1 MRLTCL
7 PLALSLLV
15 SPAVA
20 RDASTAVAPAVEDT
34 GTLTDAPYRIDI
46 PADWNG
52 ELIVLA
58 HGFEPVGV
66 PRASPLTRVQA

>member
-20 RDASTAVAPAVEDT
+20 RDASTGGAPAVEDI
-34 GTLTDAPYRIDI
+34 GTLADAPYRIDT

-66 PRASPLTRVQA
+66 PRASPWKRVQT